1 MGTKKGKT
9 VPNGKLK
16 SHTGNKNSPKRPQRE
31 TGRAKKKHDRLT
43 CQRTMNK
50 LATTLSIITLVILLF
65 KLVESIYDGDGTW
78 SIVLN
83 AILVILCIC
92 EVYALSSDR
101 QKEKKDN

>member
-1 MGTKKGKT
+1 
-9 VPNGKLK
+9 
-16 SHTGNKNSPKRPQRE
+16 
-31 TGRAKKKHDRLT
+31 
-43 CQRTMNK
+43 MNK
-50 LATTLSIITLVILLF
+50 LAKTLSIITLVILLF